1 MPEEVQALPSHD
13 PTLATVRGGKL
24 GAAWR
29 VFMATRLDG
38 RQLAAAIEARLAA
51 TIAERLP
58 KIGRPPGLAV
68 LRVGDDPASGV
79 YVANKEKACARV
91 GITSLGAHL
100 PAATSAAQ
108 VLSTIQQL
116 NADPAVDGILLQ
128 LPVPAGLD
136 ERPLLAAI
144 DPEKDADGLHT
155 LNLGRLLKGEPGP
168 RSCTPA
174 GVMALL
180 AAAGVELA
188 GKRAVVV
195 GRSILVGQP
204 MALMLQAA
212 QATVSIAH
220 SRTTDLPALTR
231 EADVLVVAAGKP
243 RMIGAEHV
251 KPGAVV
257 VDVGIHR
264 LEPEPGAGPDAMVR
278 LCGDVRYEEVEP
290 IASAITPVP
299 GGVGPMTV
307 TLLLVNTVVA
317 WCRHRGVAHGL
328 GDLVP

>member
-1 MPEEVQALPSHD
+1 
-13 PTLATVRGGKL
+13 
-24 GAAWR
+24 
-29 VFMATRLDG
+29 MATLLDG
-38 RQLAAAIEARLAA
+38 RLLAA
-51 TIAERLP
+51 TIEKRLQAVIAEHRERA
-58 KIGRPPGLAV
+58 GRPPGLAV

-79 YVANKEKACARV
+79 YVANKEKACSRIGV
-91 GITSLGAHL
+91 VNLGAHL
-100 PAATSAAQ
+100 AADTPASE
-108 VLSTIQQL
+108 VLTTIQRL
-116 NADPAVDGILLQ
+116 NADSSVDGILLQ
-128 LPVPAGLD
+128 LPLPAGLD
-136 ERPLLAAI
+136 EGLLLAAI

-180 AAAGVELA
+180 AAADVELA

-212 QATVSIAH
+212 NATVSVAH
-220 SRTTDLPALTR
+220 SRTVDLPALTR
-231 EADVLVVAAGKP
+231 QAEVLVVAAGRP

-251 KPGAVV
+251 SPGAVV

-264 LEPEPGAGPDAMVR
+264 RPEGG
-278 LCGDVRYEEVEP
+278 LCGDVRHEEVEP
-290 IASAITPVP
+290 LASAISPVP

-307 TLLLVNTVVA
+307 AMLLVNTVRS
-317 WCRHRGVAHGL
+317 WCRRTGVDAHPL
-328 GDLVP
+328 GGPSLF

>member
-1 MPEEVQALPSHD
+1 LICP
-13 PTLATVRGGKL
+13 
-24 GAAWR
+24 
-29 VFMATRLDG
+29 MATRLDG
-38 RQLAAAIEARLAA
+38 RQLAGEIEARLQAL
-51 TIAERLP
+51 IAERLP
-58 KIGRPPGLAV
+58 AVGRPPGLAV

-100 PAATSAAQ
+100 DAGTPAAEVLAAVQ
-108 VLSTIQQL
+108 RL
-116 NADPAVDGILLQ
+116 NADPACDGILLQ
-128 LPVPAGLD
+128 LPLPAGLD
-136 ERPLLAAI
+136 EAPLLLAI

-180 AAAGVELA
+180 ARHRVELA
-188 GKRAVVV
+188 GQRAVVV

-212 QATVSIAH
+212 DATVSVAH
-220 SRTTDLPALTR
+220 SRTADLAALTR
-231 EADVLVVAAGKP
+231 QADVLVVAAGRP

-251 KPGAVV
+251 KAGAVV

-264 LEPEPGAGPDAMVR
+264 TETG
-278 LCGDVRYEEVEP
+278 LCGDVRFEEVEL
-290 IASAITPVP
+290 IASAISPVP

-307 TLLLVNTVVA
+307 TMLLVNTVVA
-317 WCRHRGVAHGL
+317 WCRRHGVAHGL
-328 GDLVP
+328 DDLVV

>member
-1 MPEEVQALPSHD
+1 MAL
-13 PTLATVRGGKL
+13 
-24 GAAWR
+24 
-29 VFMATRLDG
+29 RLDG
-38 RQLAAAIEARLAA
+38 KQLAAAIERRLHD
-51 TIAERLP
+51 TIAQQLP
-58 KIGRPPGLAV
+58 AIGRPPGLAV

-100 PAATSAAQ
+100 PAATPAAE
-108 VLSTIQQL
+108 VLAAVQRL
-116 NADPAVDGILLQ
+116 NADPTCDGILLQ
-128 LPVPAGLD
+128 LPLPAGLN
-136 ERPLLAAI
+136 EGPLLLAI

-180 AAAGVELA
+180 AAAGIELA

-212 QATVSIAH
+212 NATVSVAH
-220 SRTTDLPALTR
+220 SRTSDLAALTR
-231 EADVLVVAAGKP
+231 QADVLVVAAGRP

-251 KPGAVV
+251 QPGAVV

-264 LEPEPGAGPDAMVR
+264 TEGG
-278 LCGDVRYEEVEP
+278 LCGDVRFEEVEP
-290 IASAITPVP
+290 IASAISPVP

-307 TLLLVNTVVA
+307 TMLLVNTVVA
-317 WCRHRGVAHGL
+317 WCRRHGVAHGL
-328 GDLVP
+328 DDLVV

>member
-1 MPEEVQALPSHD
+1 
-13 PTLATVRGGKL
+13 
-24 GAAWR
+24 
-29 VFMATRLDG
+29 MATRLDG
-38 RQLAAAIEARLAA
+38 RQLAGEIEARLQAL
-51 TIAERLP
+51 IAERLP
-58 KIGRPPGLAV
+58 AVGRPPGLAV

-100 PAATSAAQ
+100 DTGTPAAEVLAAVQ
-108 VLSTIQQL
+108 RL
-116 NADPAVDGILLQ
+116 NADPACDGILLQ
-128 LPVPAGLD
+128 LPLPAGLD
-136 ERPLLAAI
+136 EAPLLLAI

-180 AAAGVELA
+180 ARHGVELA
-188 GKRAVVV
+188 GQRAVVV

-212 QATVSIAH
+212 DATVSVAH
-220 SRTTDLPALTR
+220 SRTADLAALTR
-231 EADVLVVAAGKP
+231 QADVLVVAAGRP
-243 RMIGAEHV
+243 RMIGAAHI

-264 LEPEPGAGPDAMVR
+264 TEGG
-278 LCGDVRYEEVEP
+278 LCGDVRFGEVEP
-290 IASAITPVP
+290 IASAISPVP

-307 TLLLVNTVVA
+307 TMLLVNTVVA
-317 WCRHRGVAHGL
+317 WCRRAGLPHGL
-328 GDLVP
+328 DDLVP

>member
-1 MPEEVQALPSHD
+1 
-13 PTLATVRGGKL
+13 
-24 GAAWR
+24 
-29 VFMATRLDG
+29 MATLLDG
-38 RQLAAAIEARLAA
+38 RLLAA
-51 TIAERLP
+51 TIEKRLQAVIAEHREP
-58 KIGRPPGLAV
+58 VGRPPGLAV

-79 YVANKEKACARV
+79 YVANKEKACSRIGV
-91 GITSLGAHL
+91 TNLGAHL
-100 PAATSAAQ
+100 DAATPASE
-108 VLSTIQQL
+108 VLATIERL

-128 LPVPAGLD
+128 LPRPAGL
-136 ERPLLAAI
+136 EEGPLLEAI
-144 DPEKDADGLHT
+144 DPDKDADGLHT

-212 QATVSIAH
+212 NATVTVAH
-220 SRTTDLPALTR
+220 SRTRDLAALTR
-231 EADVLVVAAGKP
+231 QAEVLVVAAGRP

-251 KPGAVV
+251 SPGAVV
-257 VDVGIHR
+257 VDVGIHQ
-264 LEPEPGAGPDAMVR
+264 LPPPPGAGPAAKAK
-278 LCGDVRYEEVEP
+278 LCGDVNAAEVEP
-290 IASAITPVP
+290 LAGALSPVP

-307 TLLLVNTVVA
+307 AMLLLNTVVG
-317 WCRHRGVAHGL
+317 WCRAHGQPHAL
-328 GDLVP
+328 DDLLP